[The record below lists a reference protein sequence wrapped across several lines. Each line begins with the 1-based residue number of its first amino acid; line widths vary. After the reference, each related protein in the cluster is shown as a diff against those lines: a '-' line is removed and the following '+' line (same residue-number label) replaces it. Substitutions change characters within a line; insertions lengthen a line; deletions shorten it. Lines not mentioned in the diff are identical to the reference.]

1 MYAFAICCQKLFV
14 SPGLSL
20 VILFFILCFQ
30 AIIAQ
35 VNHAIGA
42 SGVVSQECKAVVSQY
57 GETIIDMLLAKVY
70 DWFLTCFYCHAATW
84 NLEVVRIRF

>member
-1 MYAFAICCQKLFV
+1 MLIVFIALTLCMHWLF
-14 SPGLSL
+14 GAKNSL
-20 VILFFILCFQ
+20 LVLVFRWWFLILCFQ

-42 SGVVSQECKAVVSQY
+42 SGVVSQECKAVVSEY

-70 DWFLTCFYCHAATW
+70 DWF
-84 NLEVVRIRF
+84 